1 MLDLFLIPSNKAK
14 HFFIWSKVTNS
25 SILWACSIDPGPQT
39 TVLIPISWNS
49 PASVPKETT
58 SLELSP
64 VRLDMN

>member
-1 MLDLFLIPSNKAK
+1 M
-14 HFFIWSKVTNS
+14 NS

-39 TVLIPISWNS
+39 TVLIPNSWNK

-64 VRLDMN
+64 VIFDTNSHASDSSNLLKPTTSPITSF